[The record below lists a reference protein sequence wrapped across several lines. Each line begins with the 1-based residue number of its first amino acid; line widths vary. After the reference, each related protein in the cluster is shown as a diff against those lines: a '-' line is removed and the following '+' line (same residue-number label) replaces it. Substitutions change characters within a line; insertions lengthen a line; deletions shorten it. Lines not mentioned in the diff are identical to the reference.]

1 MSADP
6 NSLPSGFSVVSD
18 SIRRDREALFG
29 ATRAE
34 VPTIVDCDDSSDGSV
49 VETPVF
55 FTTAGSDAETEAG
68 GFGGPLSPGLLSLKS
83 PEARSNELAR
93 AHPRSALGERID
105 ETDDEEHGPFRSA
118 DARASDE
125 AASSASSS
133 DDDTDADVHAPPI
146 PPGASLDLGSALG
159 GSDLDGLLRRL
170 AAAGGEAVVARAT
183 RRDASREGGF
193 RSGASSGDER
203 GSSDAGDAVTNEAT
217 DDGGGV
223 AARGRRRAAG
233 RVGSSAARDAARR
246 ARRDGDVAGAERGPK
261 RGSRVDS
268 YGCGTRRGRRGARP
282 RSASPIAT
290 SATRTNARERRCAR
304 RGSEERSSL
313 RT

>member
-68 GFGGPLSPGLLSLKS
+68 GFGGPLSPGLLSPKS

-93 AHPRSALGERID
+93 AHPRSALGERLD

-118 DARASDE
+118 DARAAE
-125 AASSASSS
+125 P
-133 DDDTDADVHAPPI
+133 V
-146 PPGASLDLGSALG
+146 GSG
-159 GSDLDGLLRRL
+159 ERRL
-170 AAAGGEAVVARAT
+170 
-183 RRDASREGGF
+183 D
-193 RSGASSGDER
+193 
-203 GSSDAGDAVTNEAT
+203 
-217 DDGGGV
+217 
-223 AARGRRRAAG
+223 
-233 RVGSSAARDAARR
+233 
-246 ARRDGDVAGAERGPK
+246 
-261 RGSRVDS
+261 
-268 YGCGTRRGRRGARP
+268 
-282 RSASPIAT
+282 
-290 SATRTNARERRCAR
+290 
-304 RGSEERSSL
+304 
-313 RT
+313 

>member
-68 GFGGPLSPGLLSLKS
+68 GFGGPLSPGLLSPKS

-93 AHPRSALGERID
+93 AHPRSALGERLD

-118 DARASDE
+118 DARAADE

-133 DDDTDADVHAPPI
+133 DDDTDADVNAPPI

-193 RSGASSGDER
+193 RSGASSGD
-203 GSSDAGDAVTNEAT
+203 AILVAVTNEAT

-223 AARGRRRAAG
+223 AASGRRRAAG
-233 RVGSSAARDAARR
+233 RVVSSAARDAARR
-246 ARRDGDVAGAERGPK
+246 ARRDGDVAGGAERGPK
-261 RGSRVDS
+261 RGGRVDS